1 MSEIN
6 RKIHELHQV
15 DMMSGREGWLS
26 RFHPLSKVLVTV
38 IYILTVV
45 SFDKYDLAGLLP
57 MAVYLFIVMSLH
69 GLTFHT
75 IWKKAG
81 PLFLVVG
88 LVGAVNPFLDST
100 PLFMVGKMTV
110 TGGMVSLVT
119 LALKGCYALC
129 ASVILI
135 LSTSMEEICYAL
147 QILHF
152 PKELITVLLLID
164 RYVIVFMKE
173 VERMSQAYSL
183 RAPRQKGIH
192 YKVWGSMLGQLLLR
206 SMDRAEN
213 VYESMKLR
221 GFQATFTLQGK
232 HYGKT
237 GSVSF
242 VVAWGF
248 LFLCL
253 RLGAVQ
259 TFLHLFMVR

>member
-6 RKIHELHQV
+6 TKIHELHHV
-15 DMMSGREGWLS
+15 DMMAGREGWLS
-26 RFHPLSKVLVTV
+26 GFHPLAKVLVTV

-57 MAVYLFIVMSLH
+57 MAVYLIIVMCLH
-69 GLTFHT
+69 GLDFQR

-81 PLFLVVG
+81 PLFLMVG
-88 LVGAVNPFLDST
+88 LVGAVNPFLDTT
-100 PLFMVGKMTV
+100 PLFTMGRITV
-110 TGGMVSLVT
+110 TGGVVSFAT
-119 LALKGCYALC
+119 LALKGSYALC
-129 ASVILI
+129 ASAVLI

-147 QILHF
+147 QVLHL

-183 RAPRQKGIH
+183 RAPRQKGVH

-232 HYGKT
+232 NYGKIS
-237 GSVSF
+237 SVCF
-242 VVAWGF
+242 VVIWV
-248 LFLCL
+248 LVFLCL
-253 RLGAVQ
+253 RFGNIQV
-259 TFLHLFMVR
+259 FIHLFSR